1 MKTNSSS
8 ESLETALFSEPSLMF
23 PWGILTLIIQENQ
36 KTSWGTAIMDCICSC
51 FCIITVRGP
60 HKQSSVFVCFKQD
73 RSKIKYVMGNINFP
87 SEVQQKFS
95 ISEEK
100 RAAEVTQ
107 ETNNQTTSWI
117 SSYSGSH
124 HGLEQ
129 RYFLWRAVCKL

>member
-1 MKTNSSS
+1 
-8 ESLETALFSEPSLMF
+8 
-23 PWGILTLIIQENQ
+23 
-36 KTSWGTAIMDCICSC
+36 MDCICSC

-107 ETNNQTTSWI
+107 ETNNQTTS
-117 SSYSGSH
+117 
-124 HGLEQ
+124 
-129 RYFLWRAVCKL
+129 